1 MQKDKEKTV
10 VIFRR
15 FKNDSTIIAL
25 FPYIK
30 WNSSSTYCSSYMH
43 VGQHGEADYVGL
55 LDNTVL
61 AKPSEYKALKKE
73 LESIGYNLIVRKR
86 KGNRK

>member
-1 MQKDKEKTV
+1 MQKDKEKTA

-43 VGQHGEADYVGL
+43 VG
-55 LDNTVL
+55 
-61 AKPSEYKALKKE
+61 LK
-73 LESIGYNLIVRKR
+73 G
-86 KGNRK
+86 